1 MRKVLGEKNKHWK
14 LLIEL
19 LQILQAKQT
28 LVDIFFFFTIYM
40 AYHTLSPKLS
50 YDNSSLPD
58 NTAT

>member
-28 LVDIFFFFTIYM
+28 LVDIFFFFYNL
-40 AYHTLSPKLS
+40 HGLS
-50 YDNSSLPD
+50 YIVTKALLW
-58 NTAT
+58 